1 MTLAR
6 RRLTALPALSLL
18 AALLVTLL
26 VSAPASADVPTQM
39 PAQVIDAADV
49 LTVDQENEITD
60 AVERLATD
68 RDLQLWVIYVHDF
81 GDLTPDEW
89 GRQTEQLSEMSYR
102 DVLLAVAVDDRG
114 FYFGSADPI
123 DDYPAATLRDIA
135 GDTIAPAVR
144 DGRWTEAALTTV
156 DDLAGTRSRTW
167 IWVTIAA
174 LVIAALAALLGTYL
188 YRRNRSAQDDG
199 DDDGDDPSDLTV
211 AELTAEPLETLE
223 PWSAEVLVRTDNALS
238 VSSGELALAEREYG
252 EDATAPFRR
261 ALTTAEEA
269 VTTSFRL
276 RRSLDEQPGP
286 AASERRALLVQIIS
300 MCSDAD
306 GALDDRVTDF
316 DALRDLLTDA
326 DARLDALAERATALT
341 DRHESAA
348 ADEARLTEQFA
359 GPLVDSVSGNAA
371 LAGDLLQ
378 FADDSIA
385 QGREAVADRAD
396 RRQPTVAAIRS
407 AECALDAT
415 DKLLDAIAD
424 VDRTA
429 GLAAEGTDGV
439 ETDGIEKATAYLD
452 ATESFIDTRRGAVG
466 TGARACLSEAEE
478 LLDQARATED
488 AQEASTLSER
498 ATALAERALTL
509 GAEDVAAWRTAQP
522 GDGTA
527 VLTGVLV
534 DAVISPDAEELVPEE
549 LGNGGFS
556 SGGRSPGSFGGS
568 DTSGRIGT
576 GGRR

>member
-174 LVIAALAALLGTYL
+174 LVAVALVCLLGAYL
-188 YRRNRSAQDDG
+188 YRRSRSGQDDG
-199 DDDGDDPSDLTV
+199 DDDSDLTV
-211 AELTAEPLETLE
+211 AELTAQPLEILE
-223 PWSAEVLVRTDNALS
+223 PWSAEALLHTDNAVS
-238 VSSGELALAEREYG
+238 VSSDELALAEREYG
-252 EDATAPFRR
+252 ETATAPFRR
-261 ALTTAEEA
+261 ALHTAESA
-269 VTTSFRL
+269 VATSFRL
-276 RRSLDEQPGP
+276 RLLLDEQPGP
-286 AASERRALLVQIIS
+286 APGERRSLLVQIIS
-300 MCSDAD
+300 MCTDAD
-306 GALDDRVTDF
+306 GALDDRVAEF
-316 DALRDLLTDA
+316 DALRDLVSDA
-326 DARLDALAERATALT
+326 GDRLDALDARTAALA
-341 DRHESAA
+341 DRQRSAVS
-348 ADEARLTEQFA
+348 DEAYLSEKFT
-359 GPLVDSVSGNAA
+359 GPLVESVTGNGA

-378 FADDSIA
+378 FAADSVA
-385 QGREAVADRAD
+385 QGREAVADEAE

-407 AECALDAT
+407 AECALDAA
-415 DKLLDAIAD
+415 DKLLDALVD
-424 VDRTA
+424 V
-429 GLAAEGTDGV
+429 GHNLVLIAEGSAGPEV
-439 ETDGIEKATAYLD
+439 ATAYVG
-452 ATESFIDTRRGAVG
+452 AAESFIDTRRGAVG
-466 TGARACLSEAEE
+466 SQARACLSAAEG
-478 LLDQARATED
+478 LLDEAQSTED
-488 AQEASTLSER
+488 AQEAAALSDR
-498 ATALAERALTL
+498 AKALAEQALAL
-509 GAEDVAAWRTAQP
+509 GAQDVAEWRLGQA

-527 VLTGVLV
+527 VLAGVLV
-534 DAVISPDAEELVPEE
+534 DAVISSDAEELVPEE